1 MECRCPYCL
10 SPVQSGAPCP
20 ACGRDWE
27 GYQPAS
33 HHLPPGSL
41 LQERYQLGRALGEG
55 GFGITYLGWDTVL
68 KRKVAVKE
76 YFPTFLVSREVSLTL
91 DVTCHTSGNQPT
103 YEKGREQFL
112 REAKTMARLDS
123 IPEIVQ
129 VLDHF
134 PEHNT
139 AYIVMEFLEGRT
151 LKEVVAQSGPIPA
164 DTMLALLEPVLRAM
178 EAMHQ
183 AGVIHRDISPDNLM
197 ELKDGTVKLMDFGC
211 ARDFQSGL
219 TETITLKHG
228 FAPREQYSGRDQGP
242 WTDVYALCATVYY
255 CLTGKVPPR
264 ATLRGEE
271 EQDPMIP
278 PRQLGADLIEEQERA
293 LLRGL
298 SPKVENRCH
307 SAAELYA
314 ALYGR
319 TLDGTPWTWSEEQIG
334 QTEFVNT
341 EENKGPTPDP
351 IPKKP
356 TIPAKWI
363 KLGGAAACALVALAA
378 VLALGLG
385 SGGQENVLSDDSDRP
400 QSTAGQNADQED
412 ASQTP
417 EEDPKPSGEDGQAG
431 DGQLIPAISDQ
442 ELEPEP
448 AADPDQPDI
457 EAGQTGIGG
466 QTGSQTTPSQST
478 QPVSPSRPRSRR
490 SLPFQPRGSWR
501 LRQRLRPTTAST
513 PWRRRRCGRWS
524 SWAISPPHSWGHGC
538 AVLRTT
544 PCLTTKTPSPPPFI
558 RNLLIWAIWT
568 GNGAWLSA
576 TSTGTG
582 WRKMMKKPSPS
593 IWNWPRPTTGPEST
607 TRWLMP
613 TPMDGAL
620 PETRNRPFTGGTA
633 TWRQGAPPLLIQT
646 RSGPRSSNWRAHSRR
661 PPRRLFT
668 RAQAPCPLL
677 SGHTNGT
684 GGG

>member
-1 MECRCPYCL
+1 MERRCPYCM
-10 SPVQSGAPCP
+10 SPVQPGSPCP
-20 ACGRDWE
+20 ACGRNWE
-27 GYQPAS
+27 RYQPAS

-41 LQERYQLGRALGEG
+41 LQDRYQLGRALGEG

-112 REAKTMARLDS
+112 REAKTMAKLDS

-151 LKEVVAQSGPIPA
+151 LKEVVAQTGPIPTQ
-164 DTMLALLEPVLRAM
+164 TMLALLEPVLRAM
-178 EAMHQ
+178 EAMHH

-298 SPKVENRCH
+298 SPKVENRWH

-478 QPVSPSRPRSRR
+478 QPSQPEPPPQPEEPAVPTQGELEAQAETQANNGQY
-490 SLPFQPRGSWR
+490 SLAAET
-501 LRQRLRPTTAST
+501 LRQMEQLGYLTAAQLGARLCGLADDALFDDENSIAAALYQESADLGNLDGKRGLAICYQYGDGVAQSDEKAFALNLELAQANYGAGVYYEVADAYTDGRGTARN
-513 PWRRRRCGRWS
+513 PEQ
-524 SWAISPPHSWGHGC
+524 AIYWWNRY
-538 AVLRTT
+538 LE
-544 PCLTTKTPSPPPFI
+544 
-558 RNLLIWAIWT
+558 T
-568 GNGAWLSA
+568 G
-576 TSTGTG
+576 
-582 WRKMMKKPSPS
+582 
-593 IWNWPRPTTGPEST
+593 ST
-607 TRWLMP
+607 TFIDPDKVRAKIAEL
-613 TPMDGAL
+613 
-620 PETRNRPFTGGTA
+620 EGT
-633 TWRQGAPPLLIQT
+633 
-646 RSGPRSSNWRAHSRR
+646 
-661 PPRRLFT
+661 
-668 RAQAPCPLL
+668 
-677 SGHTNGT
+677 
-684 GGG
+684 

>member
-1 MECRCPYCL
+1 MERRCPYCM
-10 SPVQSGAPCP
+10 SPVQPGSPCP
-20 ACGRDWE
+20 ACGRNWE
-27 GYQPAS
+27 RYQPAS
-33 HHLPPGSL
+33 HHLPLGSL
-41 LQERYQLGRALGEG
+41 LQDRYQLGRVLGEG
-55 GFGITYLGWDTVL
+55 GFGITYLGWDAVL

-112 REAKTMARLDS
+112 REAKTMAKLDS

-298 SPKVENRCH
+298 SPKVENRWH

-478 QPVSPSRPRSRR
+478 QPSQPEPPPQPEEPAVPTQGELEAQAETQANNGQY
-490 SLPFQPRGSWR
+490 SLAAET
-501 LRQRLRPTTAST
+501 LRQMEQLGYLTAAQLGTRLCGLADDALFDDENSIAAALYQESADLGNLDGKRGLAICYQYGSGVPQSDETAFALNLELAQANYGAGVYYEVADAYT
-513 PWRRRRCGRWS
+513 DGRGTAQNPEQ
-524 SWAISPPHSWGHGC
+524 AIYWWNRY
-538 AVLRTT
+538 LE
-544 PCLTTKTPSPPPFI
+544 
-558 RNLLIWAIWT
+558 T
-568 GNGAWLSA
+568 G
-576 TSTGTG
+576 
-582 WRKMMKKPSPS
+582 
-593 IWNWPRPTTGPEST
+593 ST
-607 TRWLMP
+607 TFIDPDKVRAKIAEL
-613 TPMDGAL
+613 
-620 PETRNRPFTGGTA
+620 EGT
-633 TWRQGAPPLLIQT
+633 
-646 RSGPRSSNWRAHSRR
+646 
-661 PPRRLFT
+661 
-668 RAQAPCPLL
+668 
-677 SGHTNGT
+677 
-684 GGG
+684 

>member
-298 SPKVENRCH
+298 SPKVENRWH

-385 SGGQENVLSDDSDRP
+385 SGGQENVLSDDSDRS
-400 QSTAGQNADQED
+400 QSAVGQIADQED
-412 ASQTP
+412 GSQTP
-417 EEDPKPSGEDGQAG
+417 EEQPEPSGVGGQTG

-478 QPVSPSRPRSRR
+478 QPSQPEPPPQPEEPAVPTQGELEAQAETQANNGQY
-490 SLPFQPRGSWR
+490 SLAAET
-501 LRQRLRPTTAST
+501 LRQMEQLGYLTAAQLGTRLCGLADDALFDDENSIAAALYQESADLGNLDGKRGLAICYQYGSGVPQSDETAFALNLELAQANYGAGVYYEVADAYT
-513 PWRRRRCGRWS
+513 DGRGTAQNPEQ
-524 SWAISPPHSWGHGC
+524 AIYWWNRY
-538 AVLRTT
+538 LE
-544 PCLTTKTPSPPPFI
+544 
-558 RNLLIWAIWT
+558 T
-568 GNGAWLSA
+568 G
-576 TSTGTG
+576 
-582 WRKMMKKPSPS
+582 
-593 IWNWPRPTTGPEST
+593 ST
-607 TRWLMP
+607 TFIDPDKVRAKIAEL
-613 TPMDGAL
+613 
-620 PETRNRPFTGGTA
+620 EGT
-633 TWRQGAPPLLIQT
+633 
-646 RSGPRSSNWRAHSRR
+646 S
-661 PPRRLFT
+661 
-668 RAQAPCPLL
+668 
-677 SGHTNGT
+677 
-684 GGG
+684 

>member
-1 MECRCPYCL
+1 MERRCPYCM
-10 SPVQSGAPCP
+10 SPVQPGSPCP
-20 ACGRDWE
+20 ACGRNWE
-27 GYQPAS
+27 SYQPAS

-41 LQERYQLGRALGEG
+41 LQDRYQLGRALGEG

-91 DVTCHTSGNQPT
+91 DVTCHTNGNQPT

-112 REAKTMARLDS
+112 REAKTMAKLDS

-298 SPKVENRCH
+298 SPKVENRWH

-478 QPVSPSRPRSRR
+478 QPSQPEPPPQPEEPAVPTQGELEAQAETQANNGQY
-490 SLPFQPRGSWR
+490 SLAAET
-501 LRQRLRPTTAST
+501 LRQMEQLGYLTAAQLGTRLCGLADDALFDDENSIAAALYQESADLGNLDGKRGLAICYQYGSGVPQSDETAFALNLELAQANYGAGVYYEVADAYT
-513 PWRRRRCGRWS
+513 DGRGTAQNPEQ
-524 SWAISPPHSWGHGC
+524 AIYWWNRY
-538 AVLRTT
+538 LE
-544 PCLTTKTPSPPPFI
+544 
-558 RNLLIWAIWT
+558 T
-568 GNGAWLSA
+568 G
-576 TSTGTG
+576 
-582 WRKMMKKPSPS
+582 
-593 IWNWPRPTTGPEST
+593 ST
-607 TRWLMP
+607 TFIDPDKVRAKIAEL
-613 TPMDGAL
+613 
-620 PETRNRPFTGGTA
+620 EGT
-633 TWRQGAPPLLIQT
+633 
-646 RSGPRSSNWRAHSRR
+646 
-661 PPRRLFT
+661 
-668 RAQAPCPLL
+668 
-677 SGHTNGT
+677 
-684 GGG
+684 

>member
-298 SPKVENRCH
+298 SPKVENRWH

-385 SGGQENVLSDDSDRP
+385 SGGQENVLSDDSDRS
-400 QSTAGQNADQED
+400 QSAVGQIADQED
-412 ASQTP
+412 GSQTP
-417 EEDPKPSGEDGQAG
+417 EEQPEPSGVGGQTG

-478 QPVSPSRPRSRR
+478 QPSQPEPPPQPEEPAVPTQGELEAQAETQANNGQY
-490 SLPFQPRGSWR
+490 SLAAET
-501 LRQRLRPTTAST
+501 LRQMEQLGYLTAAQLGTRLCGLADDALFDDENSIAAALYQESADLGNLDGKRGLAICYQYGSGVPQSDETAFALNLELAQANYGAGVYYKVADAYT
-513 PWRRRRCGRWS
+513 DGRGTAQNPEQ
-524 SWAISPPHSWGHGC
+524 AIYWWNRY
-538 AVLRTT
+538 LE
-544 PCLTTKTPSPPPFI
+544 
-558 RNLLIWAIWT
+558 T
-568 GNGAWLSA
+568 G
-576 TSTGTG
+576 
-582 WRKMMKKPSPS
+582 
-593 IWNWPRPTTGPEST
+593 ST
-607 TRWLMP
+607 TFIDPDKVRAKIAELE
-613 TPMDGAL
+613 GA
-620 PETRNRPFTGGTA
+620 
-633 TWRQGAPPLLIQT
+633 Q
-646 RSGPRSSNWRAHSRR
+646 
-661 PPRRLFT
+661 
-668 RAQAPCPLL
+668 
-677 SGHTNGT
+677 
-684 GGG
+684 

>member
-1 MECRCPYCL
+1 MERRCPYCM
-10 SPVQSGAPCP
+10 SPVQPGSPCP
-20 ACGRDWE
+20 ACGRNWE
-27 GYQPAS
+27 RYQPAS
-33 HHLPPGSL
+33 HHLPLGSL
-41 LQERYQLGRALGEG
+41 LQDRYQLGRALGEG

-112 REAKTMARLDS
+112 REAKTMAKLDS

-151 LKEVVAQSGPIPA
+151 LKEVVAQTGPIPTQ
-164 DTMLALLEPVLRAM
+164 TMLALLEPVLRAM
-178 EAMHQ
+178 EAMHH

-242 WTDVYALCATVYY
+242 WTDVYAMCATVYY
-255 CLTGKVPPR
+255 CLTGQVPAR

-271 EQDPMIP
+271 EQDPLLP
-278 PRQLGADLIEEQERA
+278 PRQLGIHLTEEQELA

-298 SPKVENRCH
+298 APKVENRWH

-385 SGGQENVLSDDSDRP
+385 SGGQEN
-400 QSTAGQNADQED
+400 E
-412 ASQTP
+412 
-417 EEDPKPSGEDGQAG
+417 
-431 DGQLIPAISDQ
+431 
-442 ELEPEP
+442 
-448 AADPDQPDI
+448 
-457 EAGQTGIGG
+457 IG
-466 QTGSQTTPSQST
+466 
-478 QPVSPSRPRSRR
+478 
-490 SLPFQPRGSWR
+490 
-501 LRQRLRPTTAST
+501 
-513 PWRRRRCGRWS
+513 
-524 SWAISPPHSWGHGC
+524 
-538 AVLRTT
+538 
-544 PCLTTKTPSPPPFI
+544 
-558 RNLLIWAIWT
+558 
-568 GNGAWLSA
+568 
-576 TSTGTG
+576 
-582 WRKMMKKPSPS
+582 
-593 IWNWPRPTTGPEST
+593 
-607 TRWLMP
+607 
-613 TPMDGAL
+613 
-620 PETRNRPFTGGTA
+620 
-633 TWRQGAPPLLIQT
+633 
-646 RSGPRSSNWRAHSRR
+646 RAHV
-661 PPRRLFT
+661 
-668 RAQAPCPLL
+668 
-677 SGHTNGT
+677 
-684 GGG
+684 

>member
-298 SPKVENRCH
+298 SPKVENRWH

-400 QSTAGQNADQED
+400 NPLPDRT
-412 ASQTP
+412 QTRR
-417 EEDPKPSGEDGQAG
+417 
-431 DGQLIPAISDQ
+431 
-442 ELEPEP
+442 
-448 AADPDQPDI
+448 
-457 EAGQTGIGG
+457 
-466 QTGSQTTPSQST
+466 TP
-478 QPVSPSRPRSRR
+478 PRPRRRIRSRVGKTVR
-490 SLPFQPRGSWR
+490 RA
-501 LRQRLRPTTAST
+501 TAS
-513 PWRRRRCGRWS
+513 
-524 SWAISPPHSWGHGC
+524 
-538 AVLRTT
+538 
-544 PCLTTKTPSPPPFI
+544 
-558 RNLLIWAIWT
+558 
-568 GNGAWLSA
+568 
-576 TSTGTG
+576 
-582 WRKMMKKPSPS
+582 
-593 IWNWPRPTTGPEST
+593 
-607 TRWLMP
+607 
-613 TPMDGAL
+613 
-620 PETRNRPFTGGTA
+620 
-633 TWRQGAPPLLIQT
+633 
-646 RSGPRSSNWRAHSRR
+646 
-661 PPRRLFT
+661 
-668 RAQAPCPLL
+668 
-677 SGHTNGT
+677 
-684 GGG
+684 

>member
-1 MECRCPYCL
+1 MERRCPYCM
-10 SPVQSGAPCP
+10 SPVQPGSPCP
-20 ACGRDWE
+20 ACGRNWE
-27 GYQPAS
+27 RYQPAS

-41 LQERYQLGRALGEG
+41 LQDRYQLGRALGEG

-112 REAKTMARLDS
+112 REAKTMAKLDS

-151 LKEVVAQSGPIPA
+151 LKEVVAQTGPIPTQ
-164 DTMLALLEPVLRAM
+164 TMMALLEPVLRAM
-178 EAMHQ
+178 EAMHH

-298 SPKVENRCH
+298 SPKVENRWH

-478 QPVSPSRPRSRR
+478 QPSQPEPPPQPEEPAVPTQGELEAQAETQANNGQY
-490 SLPFQPRGSWR
+490 SLAAET
-501 LRQRLRPTTAST
+501 LRQMEQLGYLTAAQLGTRLCGLADDALFDDENSIAAALYQESADLGNLDGKRGLAICYQYGSGVPQSDETAFALNLELAQANYGAGVYYEVADAYT
-513 PWRRRRCGRWS
+513 DGRGTAQNPEQ
-524 SWAISPPHSWGHGC
+524 AIYWWNRY
-538 AVLRTT
+538 LE
-544 PCLTTKTPSPPPFI
+544 
-558 RNLLIWAIWT
+558 T
-568 GNGAWLSA
+568 G
-576 TSTGTG
+576 
-582 WRKMMKKPSPS
+582 
-593 IWNWPRPTTGPEST
+593 ST
-607 TRWLMP
+607 TFIDPDKVRAKIAEL
-613 TPMDGAL
+613 
-620 PETRNRPFTGGTA
+620 EGT
-633 TWRQGAPPLLIQT
+633 
-646 RSGPRSSNWRAHSRR
+646 
-661 PPRRLFT
+661 
-668 RAQAPCPLL
+668 
-677 SGHTNGT
+677 
-684 GGG
+684 

>member
-151 LKEVVAQSGPIPA
+151 RKEVVAQTGPIPTQ
-164 DTMLALLEPVLRAM
+164 TMLALLEPVLRAM
-178 EAMHQ
+178 EAMHH

-298 SPKVENRCH
+298 SPKVENRWH

-363 KLGGAAACALVALAA
+363 KFGGAVACALVVVAIALAI
-378 VLALGLG
+378 GLG
-385 SGGQENVLSDDSDRP
+385 GRGQESVSTNDPDRS
-400 QSTAGQNADQED
+400 QSAVGQTVHQED
-412 ASQTP
+412 GSHAS
-417 EEDPKPSGEDGQAG
+417 EEEPDASEEDGQTD
-431 DGQLIPAISDQ
+431 DGQLIPPIYEQ
-442 ELEPEP
+442 EP
-448 AADPDQPDI
+448 ATEPNQPDTD
-457 EAGQTGIGG
+457 AGQTGTSG
-466 QTGSQTTPSQST
+466 QAGSQATPSQPTNPSQQEQPSQTVEPTIPT
-478 QPVSPSRPRSRR
+478 QGELEAQAETQTNNGQY
-490 SLPFQPRGSWR
+490 SLAAET
-501 LRQRLRPTTAST
+501 LRQMEQLGYLTAAQLGTRLCGLADDALFDDENSIAATLYQESADLGNLDGKRGLAICYQYGDGVAQNDEKAFALNLELAQANYGAGVYYEVADAYTDGRGTARN
-513 PWRRRRCGRWS
+513 PEQ
-524 SWAISPPHSWGHGC
+524 AIYWWNRY
-538 AVLRTT
+538 LE
-544 PCLTTKTPSPPPFI
+544 
-558 RNLLIWAIWT
+558 T
-568 GNGAWLSA
+568 G
-576 TSTGTG
+576 
-582 WRKMMKKPSPS
+582 
-593 IWNWPRPTTGPEST
+593 ST
-607 TRWLMP
+607 TFIDPDKVRAKIAEL
-613 TPMDGAL
+613 
-620 PETRNRPFTGGTA
+620 EGT
-633 TWRQGAPPLLIQT
+633 
-646 RSGPRSSNWRAHSRR
+646 S
-661 PPRRLFT
+661 
-668 RAQAPCPLL
+668 
-677 SGHTNGT
+677 
-684 GGG
+684 

>member
-1 MECRCPYCL
+1 MERRCPYCL

-91 DVTCHTSGNQPT
+91 DVTCHTSGNQPI

-151 LKEVVAQSGPIPA
+151 LKEVVAQTGPIPTQ
-164 DTMLALLEPVLRAM
+164 TMLALLEPVLRAM
-178 EAMHQ
+178 EAMHH

-242 WTDVYALCATVYY
+242 WTDVYAMCATVYY
-255 CLTGKVPPR
+255 CLTGQVPAR

-271 EQDPMIP
+271 EQDPLLP
-278 PRQLGADLIEEQERA
+278 PRQLGIDLTEEQELA

-298 SPKVENRCH
+298 APKVENRWH
-307 SAAELYA
+307 SAADLYA

-457 EAGQTGIGG
+457 EAGQTGTGG

-478 QPVSPSRPRSRR
+478 QPSQPEPPPQPEEPAVPTQGELEAQAETQTNNGQY
-490 SLPFQPRGSWR
+490 SLAAET
-501 LRQRLRPTTAST
+501 LRQMEQLGYLTAAQLGTRLCGLADDALFDNENSIAAALYQESADLGNLDGKRGLAICYQYGDGVAQSDEKAFALNLELAQANYGAGVYYEVADAYTDGRGTARN
-513 PWRRRRCGRWS
+513 PEQ
-524 SWAISPPHSWGHGC
+524 AIYWWNRY
-538 AVLRTT
+538 LE
-544 PCLTTKTPSPPPFI
+544 
-558 RNLLIWAIWT
+558 T
-568 GNGAWLSA
+568 G
-576 TSTGTG
+576 
-582 WRKMMKKPSPS
+582 
-593 IWNWPRPTTGPEST
+593 ST
-607 TRWLMP
+607 TFIDPDKVRAKIVEL
-613 TPMDGAL
+613 
-620 PETRNRPFTGGTA
+620 EGT
-633 TWRQGAPPLLIQT
+633 
-646 RSGPRSSNWRAHSRR
+646 
-661 PPRRLFT
+661 
-668 RAQAPCPLL
+668 
-677 SGHTNGT
+677 
-684 GGG
+684 

>member
-1 MECRCPYCL
+1 MERRCPYCM
-10 SPVQSGAPCP
+10 SPVQPGSPCP
-20 ACGRDWE
+20 ACGRNWE
-27 GYQPAS
+27 RYQPAS
-33 HHLPPGSL
+33 HHLPLGSL
-41 LQERYQLGRALGEG
+41 LQDRYQLGRVLGEG
-55 GFGITYLGWDTVL
+55 GFGITYLGWDAVL

-298 SPKVENRCH
+298 SPKVENRWH

-385 SGGQENVLSDDSDRP
+385 SGGQENVLSDDSDRS
-400 QSTAGQNADQED
+400 QSAVGQIADQED
-412 ASQTP
+412 GSQTP
-417 EEDPKPSGEDGQAG
+417 EEQPEPSGVGGQTG

-478 QPVSPSRPRSRR
+478 QPSQPEPPPQPEEPAVPTQGELEAQAETQANNGQY
-490 SLPFQPRGSWR
+490 SLAAET
-501 LRQRLRPTTAST
+501 LRQMEQLGYLTAAQLGTRLCGLADDALFDDENSIAAALYQESADLGNLDGKRGLAICYQYGSGVPQSDETAFALNLELAQANYGAGVYYKVADAYT
-513 PWRRRRCGRWS
+513 DGRGTAQNPEQ
-524 SWAISPPHSWGHGC
+524 AIYWWNRY
-538 AVLRTT
+538 LE
-544 PCLTTKTPSPPPFI
+544 
-558 RNLLIWAIWT
+558 T
-568 GNGAWLSA
+568 G
-576 TSTGTG
+576 
-582 WRKMMKKPSPS
+582 
-593 IWNWPRPTTGPEST
+593 ST
-607 TRWLMP
+607 TFIDPDKVRAKIAELE
-613 TPMDGAL
+613 GA
-620 PETRNRPFTGGTA
+620 
-633 TWRQGAPPLLIQT
+633 Q
-646 RSGPRSSNWRAHSRR
+646 
-661 PPRRLFT
+661 
-668 RAQAPCPLL
+668 
-677 SGHTNGT
+677 
-684 GGG
+684 

>member
-1 MECRCPYCL
+1 MERRCPYCM
-10 SPVQSGAPCP
+10 SPVQPGSPCP
-20 ACGRDWE
+20 ACGRNWE
-27 GYQPAS
+27 RYQPAS
-33 HHLPPGSL
+33 HHLPLGSL
-41 LQERYQLGRALGEG
+41 LQDRYQLGRVLGEG

-298 SPKVENRCH
+298 SPKVENRWH

-478 QPVSPSRPRSRR
+478 QPSQPEPPPQPEEPAVPTQGELEAQAETQANNGQY
-490 SLPFQPRGSWR
+490 SLAAET
-501 LRQRLRPTTAST
+501 LRQMEQLGYLTAAQLGTRLCGLADDALFDDENSIAAALYQESADLGNLDGKRGLAICYQYGSGVPQSDETAFALNLELAQANYGAGVYYEVADAYT
-513 PWRRRRCGRWS
+513 DGRGTAQNPEQ
-524 SWAISPPHSWGHGC
+524 AIYWWNRY
-538 AVLRTT
+538 LE
-544 PCLTTKTPSPPPFI
+544 
-558 RNLLIWAIWT
+558 T
-568 GNGAWLSA
+568 G
-576 TSTGTG
+576 
-582 WRKMMKKPSPS
+582 
-593 IWNWPRPTTGPEST
+593 ST
-607 TRWLMP
+607 TFIDPDKVRAKIAEL
-613 TPMDGAL
+613 
-620 PETRNRPFTGGTA
+620 EGT
-633 TWRQGAPPLLIQT
+633 
-646 RSGPRSSNWRAHSRR
+646 
-661 PPRRLFT
+661 
-668 RAQAPCPLL
+668 
-677 SGHTNGT
+677 
-684 GGG
+684 